1 MHLSSFTQYCVRHL
15 LADHIEQ
22 VGGILNQTVDTHI
35 LGQLDIVKLLTVQRF
50 EDLENRIRRLETLVS
65 FYHEVQRE
73 AKANPANLIWIRHQI
88 LQVLGLQLP
97 TTLSALSPRGIPE
110 QSGVVFRFYQ
120 CQQVYEG
127 LRYLTDLYGLVRQF
141 KPTERL
147 QAYQLAWVFA
157 ERGIPF
163 VFTMS
168 ASRYAIWLPLR
179 SPMYALFLQ
188 QGSHLLETLGTL
200 HRSFCRIKHSVHNQ
214 PKSVPLHASPHIWSQ
229 AA

>member
-22 VGGILNQTVDTHI
+22 VGGILNQTVNTHT
-35 LGQLDIVKLLTVQRF
+35 LGQLDIGQLLSVQGF
-50 EDLENRIRRLETLVS
+50 EDLEERVHRLETLVC

-73 AKANPANLIWIRHQI
+73 AKPNPGNLAWIRHQI

-97 TTLSALSPRGIPE
+97 TTLSTRSPQGISE

-147 QAYQLAWVFA
+147 QAYQLACVFA
-157 ERGIPF
+157 DRGIPF
-163 VFTMS
+163 VFTVS
-168 ASRYAIWLPLR
+168 DSRYAIWLPLR
-179 SPMYALFLQ
+179 SPAYVFFLQ
-188 QGSHLLETLGTL
+188 QGTHLVDTLLTL
-200 HRSFCRIKHSVHNQ
+200 HRAFCRMKYAVHSR
-214 PKSVPLHASPHIWSQ
+214 PKSLPLHTWSQ